1 MRLRLPAFESCRCRW
16 NTDFLIRS
24 GKKDVATQGLAR
36 MNMIL
41 HGFATAEI
49 AGGNTLVAPIFMDG
63 NALKRFDYVVANP
76 PFSDKEW
83 SMGLSPEED
92 VFMRFS
98 CGIPPAKNGDFAYLL
113 HIIASMKATGK
124 AVCVLPHG
132 ARFRGNAEA
141 GLRQWLI
148 RQGYISGIIGLPANL
163 FTALAY
169 PRHLLFWTR
178 KNAQA
183 RKGIFM
189 IDASQGFCQGWPQ
202 KTGCAK
208 EISIKLPMCSPHAAR
223 FPVIPTRPAMPKL
236 KKNGFNLN
244 LPRYI
249 NNAAKRN

>member
-1 MRLRLPAFESCRCRW
+1 
-16 NTDFLIRS
+16 
-24 GKKDVATQGLAR
+24 

-132 ARFRGNAEA
+132 ALSRQRRSRFAA
-141 GLRQWLI
+141 VAD

-169 PRHLLFWTR
+169 PRHLLFWTKR
-178 KNAQA
+178 KT
-183 RKGIFM
+183 R
-189 IDASQGFCQGWPQ
+189 
-202 KTGCAK
+202 
-208 EISIKLPMCSPHAAR
+208 
-223 FPVIPTRPAMPKL
+223 RPA
-236 KKNGFNLN
+236 
-244 LPRYI
+244 RAYS
-249 NNAAKRN
+249 